1 MHRMTPRIRLGM
13 VGGGQGAF
21 IGAVHRIA
29 ATMDFQAELVA
40 GAFSSSPEK
49 ALASGRE
56 LGIAEVR
63 NYVTW
68 SQMLERESALPPDQR
83 VEVVSIVTPNVSHY
97 AIAKAFV
104 SSGFNVVC
112 DKPMVTSSEQAEELV
127 RLVKAGNVVFGV
139 TYNYTGYPMVKRAA
153 EVVREGKLGRLRK
166 IIVEY
171 HQGWLSTKLED
182 AAAAGAGVG
191 GQKQAAWRTDPLQ
204 AGIGGAIGDIGSH
217 AENLVSTVTGLR
229 IRSLCADIS
238 TFIPGRRLDDD
249 GAVLLRF
256 EGGARGTLSVSQ
268 VCIGEENNLTLRVF
282 GSEGSLFWR
291 QENPNEL
298 FFTPS
303 NGARRTITRAGAEAG
318 PLAAEAT
325 RLPPGHPEGF
335 IEAFA
340 NIYRGVFEAI
350 RAKKEGR
357 ARKGLGREFPTVQDG
372 ARGVRFIEKVVESS
386 QKGGWVEV

>member
-1 MHRMTPRIRLGM
+1 MI
-13 VGGGQGAF
+13 GGGQGAF
-21 IGAVHRIA
+21 IGAVHRMA
-29 ATMDFQAELVA
+29 ATLDFQAELVA
-40 GAFSSSPEK
+40 GALSATPEK
-49 ALASGRE
+49 ALSSGRD
-56 LGIAEVR
+56 LGLAAER
-63 NYVTW
+63 NYRTW
-68 SQMLERESALPPDQR
+68 QEMLERESALPPEQR
-83 VEVVSIVTPNVSHY
+83 VECVSIVTPNSSHY

-104 SSGFNVVC
+104 GAGFNIVC
-112 DKPMVTSSEQAEELV
+112 DKPLVTSSEQAEELV
-127 RLVKAGNVVFGV
+127 RAVKASGVIFGV

-153 EVVREGKLGRLRK
+153 ELVREGKIGKIRK
-166 IIVEY
+166 VVVEY
-171 HQGWLSTKLED
+171 HQGWLSSKLED
-182 AAAAGAGVG
+182 AAAVGPGVG
-191 GQKQAAWRTDPLQ
+191 GQKQASWRTDPSQ
-204 AGIGGAIGDIGSH
+204 AGVGRAIGDVGSH
-217 AENLVSTVTGLR
+217 AENLISTVTGLR
-229 IRSLCADIS
+229 IRSLCADLA
-238 TFIPGRRLDDD
+238 TFVPGRRLDDD

-298 FFTPS
+298 SYTPQG
-303 NGARRTITRAGAEAG
+303 GARRTVTRSGAEAG
-318 PLAAEAT
+318 VLAAEAT

-372 ARGVRFIEKVVESS
+372 ARGVQFIEKVVESS
-386 QKGGWVEV
+386 QKAAWVEV

>member
-1 MHRMTPRIRLGM
+1 M

-21 IGAVHRIA
+21 IGAVHRMA
-29 ATMDFQAELVA
+29 ATLDFQADLVA
-40 GAFSSSPEK
+40 GAFSSTPEK

-56 LGIAEVR
+56 LGVARSYGSWQEMV
-63 NYVTW
+63 
-68 SQMLERESALPPDQR
+68 ERESALPADQR
-83 VEVVSIVTPNVSHY
+83 VECVSIVTPNSSHY

-104 SSGFNVVC
+104 GAGFNVVC

-127 RLVKAGNVVFGV
+127 RAVKTSGVIFGV

-153 EVVREGKLGRLRK
+153 ELVREGKIGKIRK
-166 IIVEY
+166 VVVEY
-171 HQGWLSTKLED
+171 HQGWLSSKLED
-182 AAAAGAGVG
+182 AAAVGPGVG
-191 GQKQAAWRTDPLQ
+191 GQKQAAWRTDPAL
-204 AGIGGAIGDIGSH
+204 AGVGGAIGDIGSH

-229 IRSLCADIS
+229 IRSLCAELATNIA
-238 TFIPGRRLDDD
+238 GRRLDDD

-298 FFTPS
+298 FFTPAG
-303 NGARRTITRAGAEAG
+303 GARRTITRGGAEAG
-318 PLAAEAT
+318 VLAGEAT

-335 IEAFA
+335 IEGFA

-350 RAKKEGR
+350 RAKREGR

-386 QKGGWVEV
+386 QRGGWVEL

>member
-1 MHRMTPRIRLGM
+1 MLFMNSRIRFGM

-21 IGAVHRIA
+21 IGAVHRVA

-40 GAFSSSPEK
+40 GAFSAAPEK

-56 LGIAEVR
+56 LGIAEGR
-63 NYVTW
+63 NYRSW
-68 SQMLERESALPPDQR
+68 QEMAEREAALPPEQR
-83 VEVVSIVTPNVSHY
+83 IECVSIVTPNASHY
-97 AIAKAFV
+97 AIAKAFI
-104 SSGFNVVC
+104 GAGINVVC
-112 DKPMVTSSEQAEELV
+112 DKPLVTSSEQAEELV
-127 RLVKAGNVVFGV
+127 RLVKNSGVVFGV
-139 TYNYTGYPMVKRAA
+139 TYNYTGYPLVRRAA
-153 EVVREGKLGRLRK
+153 ELVREGKLGKIRK
-166 IIVEY
+166 IVVEY
-171 HQGWLSTKLED
+171 HQGWLSSKLED
-182 AAAAGAGVG
+182 AAAVGPGVG
-191 GQKQAAWRTDPLQ
+191 GQKQAAWRTDPNQ

-217 AENLVSTVTGLR
+217 AENLVSMVTGLK

-268 VCIGEENNLTLRVF
+268 VCIGGENNLTLRVY
-282 GSEGSLFWR
+282 GSEGSLAWR

-298 FFTPS
+298 FYTPA
-303 NGARRTITRAGAEAG
+303 NGARRTITRNGAEAG
-318 PLAAEAT
+318 ALAAEAT

-335 IEAFA
+335 YEAFA

>member
-1 MHRMTPRIRLGM
+1 M

-21 IGAVHRIA
+21 IGAVHRMA
-29 ATMDFQAELVA
+29 ATLDSQAELVA
-40 GAFSSSPEK
+40 GAFSSTADK

-56 LGIAEVR
+56 LGVAR
-63 NYVTW
+63 SYGTW
-68 SQMLERESALPPDQR
+68 QEMVERESALPAEQR
-83 VEVVSIVTPNVSHY
+83 VECVSIVTPNSSHY

-104 SSGFNVVC
+104 GAGFNVVC

-127 RLVKAGNVVFGV
+127 RAVKASAVIFGV
-139 TYNYTGYPMVKRAA
+139 TYNYTGYPMVKRAS
-153 EVVREGKLGRLRK
+153 ELVRDGKIGKIRKVV
-166 IIVEY
+166 VEY
-171 HQGWLSTKLED
+171 HQGWLSSKLED
-182 AAAAGAGVG
+182 AAAVGPGVG
-191 GQKQAAWRTDPLQ
+191 GQKQAAWRTDPAL
-204 AGIGGAIGDIGSH
+204 AGVGGAIGDIGSH

-229 IRSLCADIS
+229 IRSLCADLATNIA
-238 TFIPGRRLDDD
+238 GRRLDDD

-298 FFTPS
+298 FFTPQG
-303 NGARRTITRAGAEAG
+303 GARRTITRSGAEAG
-318 PLAAEAT
+318 ALAGEAT

-340 NIYRGVFEAI
+340 NVYRAVFEAI

-386 QKGGWVEV
+386 QKGAWVEV